1 MKINNN
7 KVYISLGTNL
17 RSFSNNNVKYFLNSV
32 IIRLGL
38 IGLKVNKKSS
48 IWLSNP
54 IPYNCGPIFFNS
66 VIECTMSYNFKLSAK
81 QLLKKTNHI
90 EKILG
95 KKFKGKNKQRVI
107 DIDIID
113 FKGKILTDEVI
124 IPHPRMHLRK
134 FVLFPLYEINKHW
147 CHPKIKK
154 NCTFLMSRIKGFQ
167 FLKKRKMFS

>member
-1 MKINNN
+1 MKLNHS
-7 KVYISLGTNL
+7 KVYISLGSNL
-17 RSFSNNNVKYFLNSV
+17 RSFSNKSAKYFFNSV
-32 IIRLGL
+32 VIRLGL

-54 IPYNCGPIFFNS
+54 IPYSCGPIFLNL
-66 VIECTMSYNFKLSAK
+66 VIECTLSFNCRLSAK
-81 QLLKKTNHI
+81 KLLKKINHI
-90 EKILG
+90 EKTLG

-113 FKGKILTDEVI
+113 YQGKILYDDII

-134 FVLFPLYEINKHW
+134 FVLFPLHEINKHW

-154 NCTFLMSRIKGFQ
+154 NCSFLISRIKGNQ
-167 FLKKRKMFS
+167 FLKKKKMFS